1 MTQCWLSPKLIG
13 IVEKP
18 RLSLLAGVFFTSAAT
33 LCLEVSLTRYLSI
46 SQNYHFA
53 FLVISLAFLGYGASG
68 TFLTLFR
75 RWAESWGDRF
85 LSLSSLLF
93 SLTVLLSFFLSNSL
107 PFDFF
112 QLPWDKRQL
121 IYIFPYYIVL
131 GLPFFFAGAT
141 ISFALTQLARVAHKI
156 YFFDLLGAGAG
167 SYLATI
173 VFLPRGERG
182 VFVIISGLALLGCF
196 LLSLHRRPLFLASLS
211 VLLLAEA
218 LVLSA
223 SPSWLGFRISPFKAL
238 PQALRYPQAKLCLT
252 RWNSISR
259 LDVIRSPAV
268 RFAPGLSLIGGNQPP
283 LQLGLSVDG
292 GDLNAVTKVSSL
304 NDPDLNFLSSL
315 PSSLPYFLLS
325 RPRVLVLEPRGGL
338 DVLEALVFQASK
350 VAAFESNPLLSH
362 LLRSE
367 LFSFFGNLY
376 SRPDVKVVS
385 EHPRAAMKKENDS
398 YDLIVFGLTDV
409 FGAAATGL
417 HGVGENYLY
426 TVESFLRLL
435 DLLAPNGLISL
446 TFYLLP
452 PPRQEAK
459 ILATWIEALER
470 KQLDPTSR
478 LAAIRTWGT
487 LSLFIKEESF
497 HDQEIAR
504 LKDFCRER
512 LFDTVYYP
520 GIKKEELNIYNQMD
534 RPVYEE
540 LFRLLLDPSL
550 RMALSKNYL
559 FEIKPASDNRPF
571 FYDFYK
577 WKKAKATY
585 EALGKNLTFLFEG
598 KFLLGL
604 LLLQAGLAA
613 FAFIMLPLS
622 GLRQDSA
629 SPRGILALVFFYF
642 GLLGAAFIFI
652 EIILIQ
658 KFILFLGHPL
668 YSVSTVIFSLLFSSG
683 LGSLSS
689 KKILGVNPLKRMRV
703 CLFFC
708 AVLTFLYLYLLPA
721 FFEKFV
727 GLSLGLKI
735 SFSLGVIFPLGFL
748 MGFPFPTGIR
758 LLERTNSKLIPWAW
772 SANAFSTVTSSVLAH
787 LISLGAG
794 YNAVL
799 ALAAG
804 GYLAALPFLRFT
816 NHGNKTDA

>member
-1 MTQCWLSPKLIG
+1 
-13 IVEKP
+13 VEKP
-18 RLSLLAGVFFTSAAT
+18 RLSLLAGVFFISAAT

-68 TFLTLFR
+68 TFLTLSR

-112 QLPWDKRQL
+112 QLPWDKKQL
-121 IYIFPYYIVL
+121 IYILPYYIVL

-141 ISFALTQLARVAHKI
+141 ISFVLTRLAAVAHKI

-167 SYLATI
+167 SYLATV

-196 LLSLHRRPLFLASLS
+196 LLSFHRRPLFLVFLS
-211 VLLLAEA
+211 ALLLAEV

-259 LDVIRSPAV
+259 LDVINSPAV
-268 RFAPGLSLIGGNQPP
+268 RFAPGLSLVGGSQPP

-292 GDLNAVTKVSSL
+292 GDLNAVTKVSRLDS
-304 NDPDLNFLSSL
+304 PDLDFLSFL
-315 PSSLPYFLLS
+315 PSSLPYFLFS
-325 RPRVLVLEPRGGL
+325 RPSVLVLEPRGGL
-338 DVLEALVFQASK
+338 DVLEALVFRASK
-350 VAAFESNPLLSH
+350 VTAFESNPLLSH
-362 LLRSE
+362 LIQSE
-367 LFSFFGNLY
+367 LSSFCGSLY
-376 SRPDVKVVS
+376 SRPGVKVVS
-385 EHPRAAMKKENDS
+385 EHLRAAMKKENDS

-417 HGVGENYLY
+417 HGIGENYLY
-426 TVESFLRLL
+426 TVESFVRLL
-435 DLLAPNGLISL
+435 DLLTPKGMISL

-459 ILATWIEALER
+459 IIATWIEALER

-478 LAAIRTWGT
+478 LTAIRTWGT
-487 LSLFIKEESF
+487 LSLFIKKEPF
-497 HDQEIAR
+497 HEQEITR
-504 LKDFCRER
+504 LKDFCQKR

-534 RPVYEE
+534 RPAYEE
-540 LFRLLLDPSL
+540 LFRLLLDPA
-550 RMALSKNYL
+550 RRKALFKNYL
-559 FEIKPASDNRPF
+559 FEIKPATDNRPF

-577 WKKAKATY
+577 WKKATATY

-604 LLLQAGLAA
+604 LLFQAGLAA
-613 FAFIMLPLS
+613 LAFIMLPLS
-622 GLRQDSA
+622 GLRRDSA
-629 SPRGILALVFFYF
+629 SPRGTLALVFFYF

-689 KKILGVNPLKRMRV
+689 KKILGLNLLKRLRA
-703 CLFFC
+703 CLFLC
-708 AVLTFLYLYLLPA
+708 AFLTLVYLCLLPA

-735 SFSLGVIFPLGFL
+735 SLSLGLIFPLGFL

-772 SANAFSTVTSSVLAH
+772 SANAFSTVINSVLAH
-787 LISLGAG
+787 LIALGTG
-794 YNAVL
+794 YNVVL

-804 GYLAALPFLRFT
+804 GYLAALPFLCFAD
-816 NHGNKTDA
+816 HGNKMNA

>member
-1 MTQCWLSPKLIG
+1 MTVGWRLLKLIA

-18 RLSLLAGVFFTSAAT
+18 RLSLLAGIFFISAAT
-33 LCLEVSLTRYLSI
+33 LCLQVSLTRYLSI

-68 TFLTLFR
+68 TFLTLFWR
-75 RWAESWGDRF
+75 RAEKLNDRF
-85 LSLSSLLF
+85 LSLSSLFF
-93 SLTVLLSFFLSNSL
+93 SVAVLLSLFLSNSL

-121 IYIFPYYIVL
+121 IYVLPYYCLL

-141 ISFALTQLARVAHKI
+141 ISFALTRLAKAAHKI
-156 YFFDLLGAGAG
+156 YFFDLLGAGSG
-167 SYLATI
+167 SFLAAV

-196 LLSLHRRPLFLASLS
+196 FLSLHRRPLFFAFLL
-211 VLLLAEA
+211 VLFAAEA
-218 LVLSA
+218 LLFFTSPNWLS
-223 SPSWLGFRISPFKAL
+223 FRISPFKAL
-238 PQALRYPQAKLCLT
+238 PQALRYPQATLCLT

-259 LDVIRSPAV
+259 LDIIRSPAV
-268 RFAPGLSLIGGNQPP
+268 RFAPGLSLVSGQQPP
-283 LQLGLSVDG
+283 VQLGLSVDG

-304 NDPDLNFLSSL
+304 SDPGLGFLSSL

-338 DVLEALVFQASK
+338 DVLGALAFQAPK
-350 VAAFESNPLLSH
+350 VVVFESNPLLPN
-362 LLRSE
+362 LLQNE
-367 LFSFFGNLY
+367 LAPFCGNIY
-376 SRPDVKVVS
+376 NRPDVRVVS
-385 EHPRAAMKKENDS
+385 EHLRAAMRKEADS

-417 HGVGENYLY
+417 HGIGENYLY
-426 TVESFLRLL
+426 TVESFLHILN
-435 DLLAPNGLISL
+435 LLAPDGMIGL

-459 ILATWIEALER
+459 ILATWIEALEK
-470 KQLDPTSR
+470 KQLDPASR

-487 LSLFIKEESF
+487 LSLFVKKEPFS
-497 HDQEIAR
+497 DQEISR
-504 LKDFCRER
+504 LKDFCRQR

-520 GIKKEELNIYNQMD
+520 GIKKEELNIHNQMD

-540 LFRLLLDPSL
+540 LFRSLLDPS
-550 RMALSKNYL
+550 RRKALSESYL
-559 FEIKPASDNRPF
+559 FEIRPPTDNRPF

-577 WKKAKATY
+577 WKKARATY

-598 KFLLGL
+598 KFLLAL
-604 LLLQAGLAA
+604 LLFQAGLAA
-613 FAFIMLPLS
+613 FAFILLPLS
-622 GLRQDSA
+622 GLKRVFPS
-629 SPRGILALVFFYF
+629 SRRNLVLVFFYF

-658 KFILFLGHPL
+658 KFILLLGHPL
-668 YSVSTVIFSLLFSSG
+668 YSVSTIIFSLLFSSG

-689 KKILGVNPLKRMRV
+689 KRILGAYPLKRMRAG
-703 CLFFC
+703 LFFC
-708 AVLTFLYLYLLPA
+708 AVLTLLYLFVLPS

-727 GLSLGLKI
+727 GLSLGLKMI
-735 SFSLGVIFPLGFL
+735 FSFGLIFPLGFL

-758 LLERTNSKLIPWAW
+758 LLERTNSRLIPWAW
-772 SANAFSTVTSSVLAH
+772 SANAFSTVTNSVLAP
-787 LISLGAG
+787 LIALGAG
-794 YNAVL
+794 HNAVL

-804 GYLAALPFLRFT
+804 GYLAALPFLRFAD
-816 NHGNKTDA
+816 HRNKADT